1 MSAHDARQS
10 SNAGP
15 PPSALELNQAMTHPP
30 YVIDTVVLVLGAALA
45 FVVALIGFYLMPE
58 IADLMPPALNGSP

>member
-1 MSAHDARQS
+1 MLRGRRMLVIAR
-10 SNAGP
+10 P
-15 PPSALELNQAMTHPP
+15 LRPP

-58 IADLMPPALNGSP
+58 IADLMPPALNGPP